1 MTFDTVYILPSYFDL
16 QLTEFQTA
24 HCLFISELRILLE
37 AQRESKERNAENR
50 PQTNVLQKT
59 MNYVQSFSRFTNMES
74 VREVRS
80 LLKESELSHFE
91 IAQLANLCCDDAEEA
106 KALIPRNTNKLVM
119 EHSLHNKIDD
129 DRLQELMNQMLTI
142 KKFQG

>member
-1 MTFDTVYILPSYFDL
+1 
-16 QLTEFQTA
+16 
-24 HCLFISELRILLE
+24 
-37 AQRESKERNAENR
+37 
-50 PQTNVLQKT
+50 
-59 MNYVQSFSRFTNMES
+59 MES

-106 KALIPRNTNKLVM
+106 KALIP
-119 EHSLHNKIDD
+119 SLHNKIDD